1 MFGKAEAELMD
12 DIYSA
17 LYEYEGKENMHDK
30 MRSDNLVG
38 AFDEY
43 METDEDFRQ
52 SVQEIVKARGDLIT
66 SDREAA
72 AFMLMWEFA

>member
-17 LYEYEGKENMHDK
+17 LYDYEGKENMHDE

-72 AFMLMWEFA
+72 AFMLMWNFA

>member
-17 LYEYEGKENMHDK
+17 LYEYEGKKNMHDK

-72 AFMLMWEFA
+72 AFMLMWNFA

>member
-17 LYEYEGKENMHDK
+17 LYEYEGN
-30 MRSDNLVG
+30 
-38 AFDEY
+38 DEY